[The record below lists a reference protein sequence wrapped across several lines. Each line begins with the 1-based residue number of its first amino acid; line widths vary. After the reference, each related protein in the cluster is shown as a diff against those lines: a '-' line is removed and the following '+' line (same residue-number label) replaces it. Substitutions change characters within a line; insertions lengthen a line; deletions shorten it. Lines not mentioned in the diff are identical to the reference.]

1 MTIETLSEKRNAM
14 PDVRGMGLKD
24 ALFVLESHGLR
35 VAFTGEGS
43 VRRQSIPPG
52 APVSPGATVSITLR

>member
-1 MTIETLSEKRNAM
+1 M

-24 ALFVLESHGLR
+24 ALFLLESQGLR

-52 APVSPGATVSITLR
+52 THVAPGATVSIALQ